1 MEPGAES
8 GLKFPRKHRPLCLLL
23 PHLHCP
29 LACRGEYLPGA
40 AVSWFVG
47 PSVLLVRNP
56 NRYYLGGG
64 GLPMTWRCL
73 PVAPPLSAE
82 WEKGLE
88 SCH

>member
-1 MEPGAES
+1 M
-8 GLKFPRKHRPLCLLL
+8 
-23 PHLHCP
+23 
-29 LACRGEYLPGA
+29 
-40 AVSWFVG
+40 SWFVG